1 MDFIGFTQCALLF
14 SVPLLIARGD
24 SRRDFA
30 AILLDVRNV
39 PKLAAVF
46 LVGVSGLALFDIGL
60 SSAHPIIAA
69 AILNL
74 TPFWAALVAF
84 VVSKRS
90 VSVSRALFFG
100 CFLVAFCGAMM
111 IAWSQINADNKILAN
126 AVIENAIHSRWIYA
140 LPAPIFF
147 ALSGT
152 LVFKWF
158 SKFDKSAAIAA
169 NFTVSSLIL
178 IPVAVATSKFGA
190 QLSEQSALP
199 ILLLLFGTLASSAAG
214 RVFYQ
219 IALTATQNDN
229 GYVTMFFLLTPV
241 LTPLIAVPL
250 SRWIPDLQFLAGPL
264 FFVGMALVT
273 APLFLFS
280 LIAWR
285 GAQAPRAS
293 RNITAELAPC
303 APSVRSG
310 LACSPERRRIG

>member
-1 MDFIGFTQCALLF
+1 
-14 SVPLLIARGD
+14 
-24 SRRDFA
+24 
-30 AILLDVRNV
+30 
-39 PKLAAVF
+39 
-46 LVGVSGLALFDIGL
+46 
-60 SSAHPIIAA
+60 
-69 AILNL
+69 
-74 TPFWAALVAF
+74 
-84 VVSKRS
+84 
-90 VSVSRALFFG
+90 
-100 CFLVAFCGAMM
+100 MM

-158 SKFDKSAAIAA
+158 SKFDESAAIAA
-169 NFTVSSLIL
+169 NFMVSSLIL
-178 IPVAVATSKFGA
+178 IPVAVATSNFSA
-190 QLSEQSALP
+190 EVSEQSALP
-199 ILLLLFGTLASSAAG
+199 ILLLLFGVLASSAAG

-241 LTPLIAVPL
+241 LTPLIAFPL
-250 SRWIPDLQFLAGPL
+250 SKWIPDLRFVAGPL
-264 FFVGMALVT
+264 FLALVM

-293 RNITAELAPC
+293 SDVRAEPAPR
-303 APSVRSG
+303 APIVRSG
-310 LACSPERRRIG
+310 LACSPERQLSRPIG